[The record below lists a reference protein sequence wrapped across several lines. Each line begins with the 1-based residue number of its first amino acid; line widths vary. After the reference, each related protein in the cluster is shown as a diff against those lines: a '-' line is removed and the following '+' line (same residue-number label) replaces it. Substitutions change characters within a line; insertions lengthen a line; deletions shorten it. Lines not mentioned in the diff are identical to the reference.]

1 MVRWTW
7 RKRVVCAAIAVTGL
21 ACVPVPAGADS
32 SAPPGLDFARALGT
46 PALPGIYGPDTA
58 VVVLGYGLTPEGT
71 MREELV
77 RRLRAG
83 LAQAVFAPWSPI
95 IVTGGNPQAG
105 MSEADAMADWLVAA
119 GIDQRRILRESEADS
134 TVANAGNTA
143 AMMAER
149 GLRSVVLVTSEDHIA
164 RARGA
169 FAAAGVLVVGDHT
182 PDRAQWDSV
191 PLHVGV
197 FGPAPHQW
205 SL

>member
-7 RKRVVCAAIAVTGL
+7 GKRVVCAAIAATGL
-21 ACVPVPAGADS
+21 AWVPVAPAGADLS
-32 SAPPGLDFARALGT
+32 VPPGLDFARALGT

-95 IVTGGNPQAG
+95 IVTGGNPRAG
-105 MSEADAMADWLVAA
+105 LSEADAMADWLTAA
-119 GIDQRRILRESEADS
+119 GVDPRRIVRETTAES
-134 TVANAGNTA
+134 TVANARNTA
-143 AMMAER
+143 TMLTER
-149 GLRSVVLVTSEDHIA
+149 GLRAVVLVTSADHMA

-169 FAAAGVLVVGDHT
+169 FADAGVLVVGDLT
-182 PDRAQWDSV
+182 PDRAQWDSM
-191 PLHVGV
+191 PLRISN
-197 FGPAPHQW
+197 FGPTPSAR
-205 SL
+205 

>member
-7 RKRVVCAAIAVTGL
+7 STRVMCAAIAVTGL
-21 ACVPVPAGADS
+21 ACVPAPAAADL

-46 PALPGIYGPDTA
+46 PALPGIYGPETA

-95 IVTGGNPQAG
+95 IVTGGNPRAG
-105 MSEADAMADWLVAA
+105 LSEADVMADWLVAA
-119 GIDQRRILRESEADS
+119 GVDESRVLRESEADS
-134 TVANAGNTA
+134 TVANARNTA
-143 AMMAER
+143 TMLAER
-149 GLRSVVLVTSEDHIA
+149 DLSSVVLVTSEDHIA

-169 FAAAGVLVVGDHT
+169 FADAGVLVVGDLT
-182 PDRAQWDSV
+182 PDRAQWDGV
-191 PLHVGV
+191 PLHIGD
-197 FGPAPHQW
+197 FGPAA
-205 SL
+205 SAG

>member
-7 RKRVVCAAIAVTGL
+7 STRVVCAAIAVSGL
-21 ACVPVPAGADS
+21 ACVPVPAGADL

-46 PALPGIYGPDTA
+46 PTLPGIYGPDTA

-105 MSEADAMADWLVAA
+105 LSEADAMADWLVAA
-119 GIDQRRILRESEADS
+119 GIDQSRIIRESEADS
-134 TVANAGNTA
+134 TVANARNTA
-143 AMMAER
+143 AMLADK

-169 FAAAGVLVVGDHT
+169 FADAGVLVVGDLT
-182 PDRAQWDSV
+182 PDRAQWDAV
-191 PLHVGV
+191 PLHIGR
-197 FGPAPHQW
+197 FGPAP
-205 SL
+205 SAG

>member
-7 RKRVVCAAIAVTGL
+7 GRRVMCAAIATTGV
-21 ACVPVPAGADS
+21 ACAMAAPAGADLA
-32 SAPPGLDFARALGT
+32 APPGIDFARALGT
-46 PALPGIYGPDTA
+46 PNLPGIYGPDTA

-83 LAQAVFAPWSPI
+83 LAQAVFAPLSPI

-105 MSEADAMADWLVAA
+105 LSEADAMADWLLAA
-119 GIDQRRILRESEADS
+119 GIDESRIIREPEADS
-134 TVANAGNTA
+134 TVANARNTA
-143 AMMAER
+143 VMLADR
-149 GLRSVVLVTSEDHIA
+149 GLHSVVLVTSEDHMA

-169 FAAAGVLVVGDHT
+169 FADAGVHVVGDFT

-191 PLHVGV
+191 PLHIGR
-197 FGPAPHQW
+197 FGPTA
-205 SL
+205 

>member
-7 RKRVVCAAIAVTGL
+7 GTRVVCAAIAVTGL
-21 ACVPVPAGADS
+21 ALVPVPAYAELP
-32 SAPPGLDFARALGT
+32 APPGLDFARALGT
-46 PALPGIYGPDTA
+46 PVLPGIYGPDTA

-105 MSEADAMADWLVAA
+105 LSEADAMADWLVAA
-119 GIDQRRILRESEADS
+119 GIDQSRILRESEADS
-134 TVANAGNTA
+134 TVANARNTA
-143 AMMAER
+143 SMLAER

-169 FAAAGVLVVGDHT
+169 FVDAGVLVVGDLT
-182 PDRAQWDSV
+182 PDRAQWESV
-191 PLHVGV
+191 PLHVGG
-197 FGPAPHQW
+197 FGPHQGR
-205 SL
+205 L

>member
-7 RKRVVCAAIAVTGL
+7 SKRVVCAAIAATGL
-21 ACVPVPAGADS
+21 ACVPVPAGADL
-32 SAPPGLDFARALGT
+32 ATPPGLDFARVLGT
-46 PALPGIYGPDTA
+46 PTLPGIYGPDTA

-95 IVTGGNPQAG
+95 IVTGGNPRAG
-105 MSEADAMADWLVAA
+105 LSEADAMAGWLVAA
-119 GIDQRRILRESEADS
+119 GIDESRILRESEADS
-134 TVANAGNTA
+134 TVGNARNTA
-143 AMMAER
+143 AMLADR

-169 FAAAGVLVVGDHT
+169 FADAGVLVVGDLT
-182 PDRAQWDSV
+182 PDRTQWDSV
-191 PLHVGV
+191 PLHIGR
-197 FGPAPHQW
+197 FGPTPAVG
-205 SL
+205 